1 MIELQDVHKHYASEA
16 GPILA
21 LNGINL
27 IIEKGEYVAV
37 LGKSGSGKT
46 TMVNVITA
54 LDRLTRG
61 KIFIDGTAIHQLHE
75 SQAAAWRGKRIG
87 IIFESFHL
95 IQNLTVLQN
104 VTMPMDF
111 AHYGSLQQRKQRAL
125 QLLEQVDIAEHAN
138 KYPHAVSGGQQ
149 QRIAIARALAN
160 DPSILIADEPTGR
173 LDSVTAKAIYDA
185 GLVGKIKLTG
195 LGLPSEMAEWIHN
208 DTCTA
213 MFLWNPIDLGYLA
226 AYVAGLLCH
235 GDITGSEGE
244 KFTGGKMGEYTI
256 VKAADGGTEV
266 LLGPPFRFDKSNI
279 DDWKDVY

>member
-173 LDSVTAKAIYDA
+173 LDSVTAKAIYEIFSN
-185 GLVGKIKLTG
+185 LVAEGKTVLIMTHDQDLAQRAQRVITIQDGTLIGDSKAVQGVQHAATLA
-195 LGLPSEMAEWIHN
+195 MA
-208 DTCTA
+208 
-213 MFLWNPIDLGYLA
+213 
-226 AYVAGLLCH
+226 
-235 GDITGSEGE
+235 
-244 KFTGGKMGEYTI
+244 
-256 VKAADGGTEV
+256 
-266 LLGPPFRFDKSNI
+266 
-279 DDWKDVY
+279 